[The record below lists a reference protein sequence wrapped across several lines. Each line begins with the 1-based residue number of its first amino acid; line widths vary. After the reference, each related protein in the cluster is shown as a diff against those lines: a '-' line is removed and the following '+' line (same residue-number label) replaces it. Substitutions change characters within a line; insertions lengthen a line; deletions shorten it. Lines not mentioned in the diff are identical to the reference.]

1 MAVQYITYQDN
12 RSNGNG
18 KWYGRVIT
26 PATLNLEAMAKRIE
40 RSCSMTHGDVLGVL
54 TELVEVMNNHITNG
68 NKVKLPGVGT
78 FYVNI
83 RSKGAQSEEVFKG
96 ANIKGVA
103 VKFLAE
109 GKKVNGNMTR
119 AFTDGITYI
128 RAK

>member
-1 MAVQYITYQDN
+1 
-12 RSNGNG
+12 
-18 KWYGRVIT
+18 
-26 PATLNLEAMAKRIE
+26 
-40 RSCSMTHGDVLGVL
+40 MTHGDVLGVL

-83 RSKGAQSEEVFKG
+83 RSKGAPSEEDFKG

-119 AFTDGITYI
+119 AFTDGITFI

>member
-1 MAVQYITYQDN
+1 
-12 RSNGNG
+12 
-18 KWYGRVIT
+18 
-26 PATLNLEAMAKRIE
+26 
-40 RSCSMTHGDVLGVL
+40 MTHGDVLGVL

-83 RSKGAQSEEVFKG
+83 RSKGAQSEEDFKG

-119 AFTDGITYI
+119 AFTDGITFI

>member
-18 KWYGRVIT
+18 KWYGRAIA

-83 RSKGAQSEEVFKG
+83 RSKGAQSEEDFKG

-103 VKFLAE
+103 VKFLPE

-119 AFTDGITYI
+119 AFTDGITFI